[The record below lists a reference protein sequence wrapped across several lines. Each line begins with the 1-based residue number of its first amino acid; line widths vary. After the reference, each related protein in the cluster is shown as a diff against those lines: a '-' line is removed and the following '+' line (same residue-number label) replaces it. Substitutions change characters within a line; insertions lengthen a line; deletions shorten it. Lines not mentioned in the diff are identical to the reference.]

1 MKCVKY
7 NVTVHSHAARSSN
20 KFQRKRIKIMA
31 DKVTLQDIA
40 DALGVSRNT
49 VSKAINNTG
58 VLAESTRQKVLEKA
72 IEMGYKQFSYA
83 NSVSEIKNPSFA
95 KAKSSGEIALF
106 TGNFLNNSHFA
117 STMLDKFQYEISLLG
132 YSLTMHR
139 IDENNVND
147 LSLPIS
153 FRPENTKAIVC
164 IEMFNHLYCEM
175 LCNIGI
181 PVLMIDAPVSSYWK
195 PLNADV
201 LLMDNFTSIYTV
213 INDMSKKGITKI
225 GFVGQVTHCR
235 SFYER
240 FVAFREA
247 MYINNL
253 TFKEKYCLS
262 EVHPHGSDYKEYL
275 YKALEKM
282 EELPEMFICA
292 NDFVA
297 LDLLYG
303 LRKIG
308 IECPQNIKLFGFDD
322 SPESKIMTPSLSTSH
337 IHSQII
343 GYSAAN
349 LVMSRIEQ
357 PDLNYRITY
366 TETDLIYRESTSI

>member
-1 MKCVKY
+1 
-7 NVTVHSHAARSSN
+7 
-20 KFQRKRIKIMA
+20 MA
-31 DKVTLQDIA
+31 TKVTLQDIA

-83 NSVSEIKNPSFA
+83 NSVSEIRNPSVA
-95 KAKSSGEIALF
+95 KTKASGEIALF
-106 TGNFLNNSHFA
+106 TGSFLNNSHFA
-117 STMLDKFQYEISLLG
+117 STMLDKFQHEVSLLG

-139 IDENNVND
+139 VDEHNVAE
-147 LSLPIS
+147 LSLPLS
-153 FRPENTKAIVC
+153 FRQENTKAIAC
-164 IEMFNHLYCEM
+164 IEMFNHPYCEM
-175 LCNIGI
+175 LCSLGI
-181 PVLMIDAPVSSYWK
+181 PVLMIDAPVASYWK
-195 PLNADV
+195 PLDADI
-201 LLMDNFTSIYTV
+201 LLMDNFSSIYTV
-213 INDMSKKGITKI
+213 VNDMSKRGITSI

-240 FVAFREA
+240 FMAFREA

-253 TFKEKYCLS
+253 TVNDDYCLT
-262 EVHPHGSDYKEYL
+262 EVHPHGDDYKDYL
-275 YKALEKM
+275 YKALENMKSF
-282 EELPEMFICA
+282 PEMFICA

-303 LRKIG
+303 LKKMG
-308 IECPQNIKLFGFDD
+308 VECPRDIKLFGFDD
-322 SPESKIMTPSLSTSH
+322 SPESKIVTPSLSTSH

-349 LVMSRIEQ
+349 LIISRIEQ

-366 TETDLIYRESTSI
+366 TETDLIYRDSTM

>member
-1 MKCVKY
+1 M
-7 NVTVHSHAARSSN
+7 AA
-20 KFQRKRIKIMA
+20 
-31 DKVTLQDIA
+31 KVTLQDIA

-83 NSVSEIKNPSFA
+83 SDLSDIKNPSLSKS
-95 KAKSSGEIALF
+95 KASGEIALF
-106 TGNFLNNSHFA
+106 TGSFLNNSHFA
-117 STMLDKFQYEISLLG
+117 STMLDKFQHEVSLLG

-139 IDENNVND
+139 VDSGNIEE

-153 FRPENTKAIVC
+153 FRKDNTKAIVC
-164 IEMFNHLYCEM
+164 IEMFNHPYCEM
-175 LCNIGI
+175 LCSLSI
-181 PVLMIDAPVSSYWK
+181 PVLMIDAPVASYWK
-195 PLNADV
+195 PLNADI
-201 LLMDNFTSIYTV
+201 LLMDNFTSIFTV
-213 INDMSKKGITKI
+213 INDMSKKGISKI

-240 FVAFREA
+240 FMAFREA

-253 TFKEKYCLS
+253 PSGDSYCLT
-262 EVHPHGSDYKEYL
+262 EVHPHDANYKEYL
-275 YKALEKM
+275 LHALENM

-297 LDLLYG
+297 LDLIYG
-303 LRKIG
+303 LKKIG
-308 IECPQNIKLFGFDD
+308 IECPKDIKLFGFDD

-343 GYSAAN
+343 GYSAAK
-349 LVMSRIEQ
+349 LVISRIEH
-357 PDLNYRITY
+357 PDLNYRITC
-366 TETDLIYRESTSI
+366 TETDLIYRDSTNI